1 MWDYHDRLP
10 ELINEV
16 TCRDVIQSFVKDGQR
31 HPVLARPMAGSDG
44 VQYELIYGAR
54 RLFAARHLNVKL
66 LAHVR
71 NIDNISG
78 LIEMDVENRLR
89 CDISPYERGMSFKG
103 WLRKGYFRSQ
113 EELARALSMSTT
125 HVCRLM
131 RFADL
136 PTAIV
141 SAFPDPREIKES
153 WAVTLAERCADEDAK
168 QRIMIVARS
177 LRKREAGTSDSKRI
191 YKSLLD
197 YNHKPAVSRVSRRDE
212 IVRSSAG
219 VPLFRVSYRHNDLH
233 VIIRRDAAPPQVIER
248 LTSAIT
254 EALSPARPNGFGAD
268 GKLEGGIRWPS
279 VERTLRLE

>member
-141 SAFPDPREIKES
+141 SAFPDPR
-153 WAVTLAERCADEDAK
+153 
-168 QRIMIVARS
+168 
-177 LRKREAGTSDSKRI
+177 
-191 YKSLLD
+191 
-197 YNHKPAVSRVSRRDE
+197 
-212 IVRSSAG
+212 
-219 VPLFRVSYRHNDLH
+219 
-233 VIIRRDAAPPQVIER
+233 
-248 LTSAIT
+248 
-254 EALSPARPNGFGAD
+254 
-268 GKLEGGIRWPS
+268 
-279 VERTLRLE
+279 